1 MASLSSLTEKSLDDL
16 SALRGPIGQLATCR
30 SDANDICP
38 DCESVDIRAHLQ
50 CQELRWVASN
60 AVFNLD
66 HVPKDPFLAKCSL
79 CRFLSRCVQA
89 RLAELPVE
97 TLEADSLL
105 STATLK
111 GLRLTF
117 PYNGRT
123 RTLEGEQTYS
133 FIARAEYGP
142 IVIDALPLGEDAFR
156 LANRKESYARPL
168 LPVQADR
175 NLILCW
181 LNECQSQHLSCSKYD
196 NQFRVPNHLP
206 GLRFVD
212 VHASCVVQAT
222 AETQDYL
229 TLSYVWGAL
238 EHLVLKRDN
247 INQLSKPGA
256 IETSFQTQLPQVI
269 RDAIRVTQ
277 DLGFKYLWV
286 DTLCICQDDYDE
298 KAAQIAAM
306 NLIYKGATM
315 TLVAAEAD
323 NAFSGLPGVRPYPQP
338 RERIVERVGLIR
350 LTTVSPP
357 IDELMAN
364 SKWFTRAWTYGE
376 EQFSRRLLYFT
387 KQHVYFSCLLYSH
400 REDAYDG
407 DPGAYTGKGQRI
419 LHDFSTQ
426 EYFWLQSCLA
436 EFSPRTY
443 TFPIDRLDAFRSILN
458 ELTERGQY
466 PFLEGLPTKDLL
478 RAICWQHK
486 SMYNRRNL
494 SYPSW
499 SWAGWDGA
507 VSLPE
512 RGHLPES
519 GESLVQ
525 PIILPRIASIREQGS
540 QGQPLWE
547 TSVISEEAAVQKRSS
562 LPAELLV
569 QEYSAAAVHMLYVK
583 ASPLDFEALVPADSV
598 IGEKQYSRSEEGG
611 DSLQELTEKTF
622 AVISWSDS
630 SDTPLMEDAPH
641 DHLQS
646 SGAQSGSVNPSTLS
660 VHGEAF
666 GRKARTRPYPYNVVR
681 LSFTALSIRLP
692 VFFLPSTEYGL
703 VYGRSGHPSSSLDD
717 PKIKFH
723 FDTYAPDSTVLAP
736 SAATNIEL
744 LLLSTDISTFCIES
758 RRIFEE
764 SEESKSTFEEREES
778 KSGMLIRHLTAKA
791 NSAIR
796 ALSPKRTVDS
806 PTSLESLEGC
816 MGLSIGYRSLFD
828 WMRSKPALVTMMV
841 VEETTKLGVYERI
854 GIAEW
859 DEHAFQRFNP
869 QAKDYIL
876 A

>member
-1 MASLSSLTEKSLDDL
+1 MASLGSLTEKLLDDS
-16 SALRGPIGQLATCR
+16 SASHGPIEQLAACR

-38 DCESVDIRAHLQ
+38 DCGSVDIRARLQ
-50 CQELRWVASN
+50 CQEFRWVASD
-60 AVFNLD
+60 AVFHLD
-66 HVPKDPFLAKCSL
+66 HVPKDPSLAKCSL

-89 RLAELPVE
+89 RLAELQVE
-97 TLEADSLL
+97 ALESDDLL

-133 FIARAEYGP
+133 FIARVEYGP
-142 IVIDALPLGEDAFR
+142 AVIDALPLGEDAFR
-156 LANRKESYARPL
+156 LANRKESYARSL
-168 LPVQADR
+168 MPVQADR
-175 NLILCW
+175 NLILGW
-181 LNECQSQHLSCSKYD
+181 LNECRSRHLSCLKYD
-196 NQFRVPNHLP
+196 SQFCVPNHLP
-206 GLRFVD
+206 GLRLID

-222 AETQDYL
+222 AETQEYL
-229 TLSYVWGAL
+229 ALSYVWGAL

-247 INQLSKPGA
+247 VDHLSKPGA

-286 DTLCICQDDYDE
+286 DTLCICQDDGDE
-298 KAAQIAAM
+298 KRAQIAAM

-315 TLVAAEAD
+315 TLVAVEAD

-357 IDELMAN
+357 IDELLAN
-364 SKWFTRAWTYGE
+364 SKWVRRAWTYGE

-387 KQHVYFSCLLYSH
+387 KQQVYFSCLLYSH
-400 REDAYDG
+400 REDAFDG

-419 LHDFSTQ
+419 LHDFIMQ
-426 EYFWLQSCLA
+426 EYLWLQSCLA

-443 TFPIDRLDAFRSILN
+443 TFPVDRLDAFRSILN

-466 PFLEGLPTKDLL
+466 PFLEGLPTRDLL
-478 RAICWQHK
+478 RAMCWQHK

-519 GESLVQ
+519 GESSVQ
-525 PIILPRIASIREQGS
+525 LIVLPRIASIREHGS

-562 LPAELLV
+562 FPTELLV
-569 QEYSAAAVHMLYVK
+569 QEYSAAAVHMVYVK
-583 ASPLDFEALVPADSV
+583 VSPLDFDALVPTDSV
-598 IGEKQYSRSEEGG
+598 TGVKRYSRPGGGG
-611 DSLQELTEKTF
+611 DCLQEPTEKTF
-622 AVISWSDS
+622 AAISWSNN
-630 SDTPLMEDAPH
+630 SDVPLMKDAPH
-641 DHLQS
+641 GHLRS
-646 SGAQSGSVNPSTLS
+646 SGVQSGSASPSNLS
-660 VHGEAF
+660 VHREPLECQ
-666 GRKARTRPYPYNVVR
+666 ARTRPYPYNVVR
-681 LSFTALSIRLP
+681 LSFTALSIHLP

-703 VYGRSGHPSSSLDD
+703 VFGRSGHPGRSLDD

-736 SAATNIEL
+736 STATNIEL
-744 LLLSTDISTFCIES
+744 LLLSTDISMYCIES
-758 RRIFEE
+758 R
-764 SEESKSTFEEREES
+764 STFKERGEG
-778 KSGMLIRHLTAKA
+778 KSETLVHHLTARA
-791 NSAIR
+791 SSAIR
-796 ALSPKRTVDS
+796 ALSPRRTVDS
-806 PTSLESLEGC
+806 PTILESVEGFL
-816 MGLSIGYRSLFD
+816 GLWIGYRPLID
-828 WMRSKPALVTMMV
+828 LMRSKPALVTMMV
-841 VEETTKLGVYERI
+841 VEETTELGVYERI

-859 DEHAFQRFNP
+859 DEHAFQRCNP